1 MPRAQ
6 VRRCLVEKVDVA
18 MGCDGA
24 CSSDGQD
31 MTEAIKIA
39 TLVSTLNTP
48 EYREWLSAREALR
61 LAYEGGAAAV
71 GLRGKA
77 GAIAVGML
85 ADLTL
90 WDPRE
95 PHRRPDCHRFDLR
108 VPPI

>member
-1 MPRAQ
+1 
-6 VRRCLVEKVDVA
+6 